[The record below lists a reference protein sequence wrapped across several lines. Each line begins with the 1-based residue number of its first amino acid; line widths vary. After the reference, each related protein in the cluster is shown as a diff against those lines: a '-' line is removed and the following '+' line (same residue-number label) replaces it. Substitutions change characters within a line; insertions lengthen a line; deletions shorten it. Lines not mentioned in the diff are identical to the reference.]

1 MCVRT
6 KGEIL
11 FTAHPLNGKSTDR
24 LRQPFVPTW
33 GFAGRLTDSAA
44 MCRRSARGRWPGL
57 SRRICSPRREQI
69 DGGSSATWGK

>member
-6 KGEIL
+6 KGMNL
-11 FTAHPLNGKSTDR
+11 FTAHPLNGKVPDR

-44 MCRRSARGRWPGL
+44 MCRGGAVGPGAQGNFVHRTAPPWI
-57 SRRICSPRREQI
+57 SSP
-69 DGGSSATWGK
+69 